1 MNNFKKLL
9 ASAMALSMVASVVPV
24 TGVNA
29 AFNLN
34 DIVGSDGEIN
44 SNVEAYNLVKAV
56 TDSLT
61 AAGLTKETITPENS
75 EIKIGNEE
83 DTKLLTN
90 ASGVFSLDA
99 TLEKQLKKVQN
110 YAYATDETFITAK
123 YLLDLPTAL
132 TAMVGNA
139 NGSWSNLYVR
149 TDAFLNTAG
158 KFRNDIL
165 TPSSYVEAT
174 ALMEEFE
181 KYVSF
186 ETNLPSTHED
196 GEWYSSEEY
205 LDVKAELQDAI
216 DQYVAEN
223 YGDELD
229 GYLTQLEKFYEAFIL
244 NEGYDTDGLTKADLD
259 RVVKQIKEGAVGES
273 YNGVKTDKITKA
285 NYKAFGSSESVEAIM
300 NQFDALYESIEE
312 VKDAISKKNDAYV
325 EYTKKQFSG
334 KSVRDIVNYDYTAS
348 KGDDNFWNVYF
359 NLTDAQWEIM
369 KAYKEEVFD
378 VVYTLEAKEVGNV
391 YVEKSER
398 VATVSDSAAATVIDN
413 LTPTDMDSEYGI
425 FTIYD
430 KEDGTRYWDLLEA
443 HMEGLSSALKAVTDD
458 IAGLTPA
465 TIKGSDRELL
475 EAAEDAIYE
484 LTTNYDIANATGGYA
499 DNLTSAQQRVVKQA
513 DTKITNL
520 REAFDNLGIVD
531 VNDKDWWQYE
541 NGQWVFYQDGKTVS
555 NVWVAD
561 INNNWFYAGANG
573 VMLTNSWIARD
584 SSLQVWYYVGADGKM
599 VTNTVVDGCTIDA
612 NGEWHA

>member
-9 ASAMALSMVASVVPV
+9 ASAMALSMVTSVVPV

-29 AFNLN
+29 AFNLE
-34 DIVGSDGEIN
+34 DIVGSDGVN

-334 KSVRDIVNYDYTAS
+334 KSVRDIVNYDYAGST
-348 KGDDNFWNVYF
+348 GDDNFWNVYF

-391 YVEKSER
+391 YV
-398 VATVSDSAAATVIDN
+398 
-413 LTPTDMDSEYGI
+413 
-425 FTIYD
+425 D

-561 INNNWFYAGANG
+561 HNNDWYYAGANG

-612 NGEWHA
+612 NGAWHA